1 MLCRKGSVVPLQ
13 NLRSNNDIAGLNG
26 CYVLIHGY
34 LFQRIS
40 SAPGLFWYQQFIF
53 TQCFLLHYP
62 SRLHREWHLNAGAAN
77 FDLTRGADCNYQRP
91 GYPKHWIPWSTALR
105 CRWISISEIIL
116 HTPLGLMI
124 FSIYII
130 TILQSF
136 KNIEVSHPCFSSLLT
151 ALWLRFFLLMLARG
165 YSSSGPPSQLIRFSK
180 VE

>member
-1 MLCRKGSVVPLQ
+1 MLCPNSWIFI
-13 NLRSNNDIAGLNG
+13 ST
-26 CYVLIHGY
+26 YLICSRAF
-34 LFQRIS
+34 LIS
-40 SAPGLFWYQQFIF
+40 TVYF

-151 ALWLRFFLLMLARG
+151 ALWLGFFLLMLARG